1 MQRIKELDG
10 LRAVA
15 ILGVFVCHFARQFH
29 GSYLLKFGW
38 SGVDLFFGISG
49 FLITSVLIGLR
60 DDETPYK
67 TFYWRRALRIF
78 PPYYVALA
86 ILLLLAFIHKEHLS
100 YRESARY
107 GLFLVSAKF
116 GLLKS
121 TFYRLFSHGYPAFSV
136 QALEGQYYVPE
147 FRNWIAIYW
156 SLSVEELFYVVW
168 APVILK
174 GSRRTIVT
182 FSIAP
187 LLICPIL
194 RGIAHTPA
202 FEECYGFLF
211 RFDSLAAGGCVA
223 LLLYAV
229 EHRQLGARLLD
240 RGLSFV
246 AASSFAG
253 LVFLAWRC
261 GVAREVDVRS
271 TLAFSV
277 FGFTLLSVFCA
288 SLVGV
293 CVRLSMHQSML
304 SRALQFGPVVHLGT
318 ISYVMY
324 LIHMPVYVC
333 LQLVVL
339 KVLGKSN
346 ALVLDTNN
354 WLLLLLGVLTAIST
368 VALAHLSWRYFET
381 PLLRLKD
388 RRFPA
393 RFRPRSIQ
401 RLPEAA
407 TS

>member
-1 MQRIKELDG
+1 LRRIKELDG
-10 LRAVA
+10 LRAIA
-15 ILGVFVCHFARQFH
+15 IFGVFVCHFARQFH
-29 GSYLLKFGW
+29 GSYLLRFGW

-49 FLITSVLIGLR
+49 FLITSILIGLR

-86 ILLLLAFIHKEHLS
+86 ILLFLAFIHKEHLS
-100 YRESARY
+100 CRESARY
-107 GLFLVSAKF
+107 GLFLVSTKF

-121 TFYRLFSHGYPAFSV
+121 TFYRLFSHSDSVFPV
-136 QALEGQYYVPE
+136 QALESQYYLPE
-147 FRNWIAIYW
+147 FRNWIAVYW
-156 SLSVEELFYVVW
+156 SLSVEELFYLVW

-194 RGIAHTPA
+194 RGIAHTLA
-202 FEECYGFLF
+202 FEESYGFLF

-223 LLLYAV
+223 LLLYAA
-229 EHRQLGARLLD
+229 EPRQIAAQLLD
-240 RGLSFV
+240 RGLRAV
-246 AASSFAG
+246 AVSSFAG
-253 LVFLAWRC
+253 LVFLTWRC
-261 GVAREVDVRS
+261 GVTREVEVRS

-277 FGFTLLSVFCA
+277 FGFTLLSIFCA

-293 CVRLSMHQSML
+293 CARLSMHQSRL
-304 SRALQFGPVVHLGT
+304 SRALQFKPLVYVGT

-333 LQLVVL
+333 LQLAVL
-339 KVLGKSN
+339 KMLGESN

-354 WLLLLLGVLTAIST
+354 WLLLLLGILTSICT
-368 VALAHLSWRYFET
+368 IALAHLSWRFFET

-393 RFRPRSIQ
+393 RLRCKSIPR
-401 RLPEAA
+401 LAEVA